1 ETSFDASPVSHTHT
15 VGPVRGAFT
24 DDNSFSGPSSTSSQS
39 ETSGELTE
47 DDTSS
52 SPRKMFQDTT
62 RCDSRGFPGWEA
74 IDNLAEYLL
83 SLNRTITAL
92 STTEVAKI
100 MQLYSALHAMDKR
113 PSKYTLKSKKRTL
126 SGPWRASRKRSGS
139 APGQQ
144 AAERL
149 FMTHGQAAQRPDT
162 TRITECICL
171 KLLKEYQQARNR
183 PKDCKGKVLPIP
195 QSIVQTYCHVK
206 QLLEDCQPIQDK
218 TNLLLVTINNTTVC
232 AWLHGR
238 QKRTDRDT
246 LLQGVQLPQKVSV
259 AENSLPDPRQLPSIP
274 VEHGHKCMEFQE
286 PENREGE
293 AVIRPRV
300 GGKTGSSKHCPP
312 YPKSV
317 LSFSCQQGHSSPG
330 PAPTCFLYA
339 QSQQPQSPAWP
350 YYEQNQMP
358 KPQSASSSF
367 CYCPSAPVWSSSGQ
381 GQFPPLAIPL
391 ASLHQCCTPPLHASA
406 PAPAADVAASSS
418 SNQLSAN
425 INRHRRWRQN
435 RAELEDQERLAR
447 GEPPK
452 KRQWKQ
458 DYHYQC
464 SVCGQ
469 AKNKRTG
476 HTQIRGKWY
485 CPASGQT
492 ILQWKETFSKQ

>member
-1 ETSFDASPVSHTHT
+1 
-15 VGPVRGAFT
+15 
-24 DDNSFSGPSSTSSQS
+24 
-39 ETSGELTE
+39 
-47 DDTSS
+47 
-52 SPRKMFQDTT
+52 
-62 RCDSRGFPGWEA
+62 
-74 IDNLAEYLL
+74 
-83 SLNRTITAL
+83 
-92 STTEVAKI
+92 

-126 SGPWRASRKRSGS
+126 PGPWRASRKRSGS

-206 QLLEDCQPIQDK
+206 QLQQDK

-246 LLQGVQLPQKVSV
+246 LLRGVQLPQKVSV

-300 GGKTGSSKHCPP
+300 GGKTGSSKHCP
-312 YPKSV
+312 KTV
-317 LSFSCQQGHSSPG
+317 LSFARSLFTRPSSYLLLIPLYSPTTANPRPLTRSEPSCQLS
-330 PAPTCFLYA
+330 
-339 QSQQPQSPAWP
+339 WP
-350 YYEQNQMP
+350 CM
-358 KPQSASSSF
+358 
-367 CYCPSAPVWSSSGQ
+367 GQ
-381 GQFPPLAIPL
+381 L
-391 ASLHQCCTPPLHASA
+391 
-406 PAPAADVAASSS
+406 
-418 SNQLSAN
+418 
-425 INRHRRWRQN
+425 
-435 RAELEDQERLAR
+435 
-447 GEPPK
+447 
-452 KRQWKQ
+452 
-458 DYHYQC
+458 
-464 SVCGQ
+464 
-469 AKNKRTG
+469 
-476 HTQIRGKWY
+476 
-485 CPASGQT
+485 
-492 ILQWKETFSKQ
+492 TFSWSVQVNHLKWELDAAFPVRGLILRQLDLNM